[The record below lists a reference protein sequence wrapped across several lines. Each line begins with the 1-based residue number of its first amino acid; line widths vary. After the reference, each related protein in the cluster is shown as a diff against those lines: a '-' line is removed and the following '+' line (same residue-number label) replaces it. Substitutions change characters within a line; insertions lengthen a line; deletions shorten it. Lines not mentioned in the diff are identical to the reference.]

1 MMRCVYFFY
10 SRSRAVLQSVTDRVL
25 QLGLAELLLPT
36 NQDGTLSVPPLL
48 LFLLTK
54 LLLLFT
60 STSAYFILPMG
71 QRLPFSNVAQ
81 TEVDAQSFSSQLPP
95 SLPPFHP
102 LCLITPTFSYSS
114 TLFKASLEF
123 PINLTPFAS
132 ITSIKNLPPSHHQH
146 KEIPSRIDRVLSP
159 PPLPP
164 TFNHLNSPQLAAFI
178 INCVE

>member
-48 LFLLTK
+48 LFLLTR

-71 QRLPFSNVAQ
+71 QRLPILQFSSVAQ

-95 SLPPFHP
+95 LFRHH
-102 LCLITPTFSYSS
+102 S
-114 TLFKASLEF
+114 TLVDH
-123 PINLTPFAS
+123 
-132 ITSIKNLPPSHHQH
+132 SH
-146 KEIPSRIDRVLSP
+146 
-159 PPLPP
+159 
-164 TFNHLNSPQLAAFI
+164 F
-178 INCVE
+178 